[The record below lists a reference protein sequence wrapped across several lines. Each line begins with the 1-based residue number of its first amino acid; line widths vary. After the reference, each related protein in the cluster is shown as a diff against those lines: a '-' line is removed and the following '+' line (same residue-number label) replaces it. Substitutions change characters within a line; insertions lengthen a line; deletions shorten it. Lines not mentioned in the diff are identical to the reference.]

1 MIKPIHYIILKQVR
15 RMKEETSKSN
25 ERQPDLTEEAD
36 AVSPALEELQ
46 KAYDDLNS
54 RYLRLAADFDN
65 YRKRMARE
73 IDTRTTF
80 AIEEF
85 AVELL
90 EVMDNFERAEKA
102 EGAGLREGM
111 EQIRKL
117 FTTILD
123 QHGIRPIESQD
134 LPFDPEQ
141 HEAVAYVPSA
151 AEEGTVIDEVLR
163 GYCMQDKVIR
173 CAKVVVS
180 KGKEK

>member
-1 MIKPIHYIILKQVR
+1 
-15 RMKEETSKSN
+15 MKEDTSSELN
-25 ERQPDLTEEAD
+25 EKQPNLANED
-36 AVSPALEELQ
+36 AASPALEELQ
-46 KAYDDLNS
+46 KAYDDLNQ

-73 IDTRTTF
+73 LDVQTTF
-80 AIEEF
+80 AIEDF

-90 EVMDNFERAEKA
+90 EVVDNFERAEQA
-102 EGAGLREGM
+102 DGAGLKEGM
-111 EQIRKL
+111 KQIKKL
-117 FTTILD
+117 FMTILD

>member
-1 MIKPIHYIILKQVR
+1 
-15 RMKEETSKSN
+15 MKEDTSEPN
-25 ERQPDLTEEAD
+25 ESKQDLTRSAD
-36 AVSPALEELQ
+36 AASPALEDLQ
-46 KAYDDLNS
+46 KAYNDLNS

-73 IDTRTTF
+73 IDARTTF

-90 EVMDNFERAEKA
+90 EVMDNFERAEKT
-102 EGAGLREGM
+102 ERAGLPEGM

-117 FTTILD
+117 FATILER
-123 QHGIRPIESQD
+123 HGIGPMECRN
-134 LPFDPEQ
+134 LPFDPER
-141 HEAVAYVPSA
+141 HEAIAYVPSG
-151 AEEGTVIDEVLR
+151 AEEGTVIDEVVR

-180 KGKEK
+180 KGLEE

>member
-1 MIKPIHYIILKQVR
+1 
-15 RMKEETSKSN
+15 MKEETSEPN
-25 ERQPDLTEEAD
+25 EKQPDLAKEAD

-80 AIEEF
+80 AIEDF

-102 EGAGLREGM
+102 DGASLREGM

-123 QHGIRPIESQD
+123 RHGIKPIECRD
-134 LPFDPEQ
+134 LPFDPERQ
-141 HEAVAYVPSA
+141 EAVAYVPSA
-151 AEEGTVIDEVLR
+151 AEEGVVIDEVIR

-180 KGKEK
+180 KGKEE

>member
-1 MIKPIHYIILKQVR
+1 
-15 RMKEETSKSN
+15 MKEDTSESN
-25 ERQPDLTEEAD
+25 ERQQNLGQVAD
-36 AVSPALEELQ
+36 AASPALEELQ

-54 RYLRLAADFDN
+54 RHLRLAADFDN

-73 IDTRTTF
+73 LDARTTF

-90 EVMDNFERAEKA
+90 DVVDNFERAERA
-102 EGAGLREGM
+102 EDAGLREGM

-117 FTTILD
+117 FVTILER
-123 QHGIRPIESQD
+123 HGIRPIECRN
-134 LPFDPEQ
+134 LPFDPER
-141 HEAVAYVPSA
+141 HEAVAYIPSE
-151 AEEGTVIDEVLR
+151 AEEGTVIDEAIR

-180 KGKEK
+180 KGKEE

>member
-1 MIKPIHYIILKQVR
+1 
-15 RMKEETSKSN
+15 MKEDTSESSEK
-25 ERQPDLTEEAD
+25 QQDLGQVAD
-36 AVSPALEELQ
+36 AASPALEELQ

-54 RYLRLAADFDN
+54 RHLRLAADFDN

-73 IDTRTTF
+73 LDARTTF

-90 EVMDNFERAEKA
+90 EVVDNFERAERA
-102 EGAGLREGM
+102 EDAGLKAGM

-117 FTTILD
+117 FMTILER
-123 QHGIRPIESQD
+123 HGIKPIECRN
-134 LPFDPEQ
+134 LPFDPER
-141 HEAVAYVPSA
+141 HEAVAYVPSE
-151 AEEGTVIDEVLR
+151 AEEGTVIDEAIR

-180 KGKEK
+180 KGKEE

>member
-1 MIKPIHYIILKQVR
+1 
-15 RMKEETSKSN
+15 MKEDTSESN
-25 ERQPDLTEEAD
+25 ERQQNLGQVAD
-36 AVSPALEELQ
+36 AASPALEELQ

-54 RYLRLAADFDN
+54 RHLRLAADFDN

-73 IDTRTTF
+73 LDARTTF

-90 EVMDNFERAEKA
+90 EVVDNFERAERA
-102 EGAGLREGM
+102 EDAGLKEGM

-117 FTTILD
+117 FMTILER
-123 QHGIRPIESQD
+123 HGIKPIECRN
-134 LPFDPEQ
+134 LPFDPER
-141 HEAVAYVPSA
+141 HEAVAYIPSD
-151 AEEGTVIDEVLR
+151 AEEGTVIDEAIR

-180 KGKEK
+180 KGKEE

>member
-1 MIKPIHYIILKQVR
+1 
-15 RMKEETSKSN
+15 MKEDTSESN
-25 ERQPDLTEEAD
+25 ERQQNLGQVAD
-36 AVSPALEELQ
+36 AASPALEELQ

-54 RYLRLAADFDN
+54 RHLRLAADFDN

-73 IDTRTTF
+73 LDARTTF

-90 EVMDNFERAEKA
+90 EVVDNFERAERA
-102 EGAGLREGM
+102 EDAGLKEGM

-117 FTTILD
+117 FMTILER
-123 QHGIRPIESQD
+123 HGIKPIECRN
-134 LPFDPEQ
+134 LPFDPER
-141 HEAVAYVPSA
+141 HEAVAYVPSE
-151 AEEGTVIDEVLR
+151 AEEGTVIDEAIR

-180 KGKEK
+180 KGKEE

>member
-1 MIKPIHYIILKQVR
+1 
-15 RMKEETSKSN
+15 MKEDTSESN
-25 ERQPDLTEEAD
+25 ERQQDLGKVAD
-36 AVSPALEELQ
+36 AASPALEELQ

-54 RYLRLAADFDN
+54 RHLRLAADFDN

-73 IDTRTTF
+73 LDARTTF

-90 EVMDNFERAEKA
+90 DVVDNFERAEKA
-102 EGAGLREGM
+102 EDAGLREGM

-117 FTTILD
+117 FATILER
-123 QHGIRPIESQD
+123 HGIAPIECRN
-134 LPFDPEQ
+134 LPFDPER
-141 HEAVAYVPSA
+141 HEAVAYIPSE
-151 AEEGTVIDEVLR
+151 AEEGTVIDEAIR

-180 KGKEK
+180 KGKEE

>member
-1 MIKPIHYIILKQVR
+1 
-15 RMKEETSKSN
+15 MKEDTSESN
-25 ERQPDLTEEAD
+25 ERQQNLGQVAD
-36 AVSPALEELQ
+36 AASPALEELQ

-54 RYLRLAADFDN
+54 RHLRLAADFDN

-73 IDTRTTF
+73 LDARTTF

-90 EVMDNFERAEKA
+90 EVVDNFERAERA
-102 EGAGLREGM
+102 EDAGLKEGM

-117 FTTILD
+117 FMTILER
-123 QHGIRPIESQD
+123 HGIKPIECRN
-134 LPFDPEQ
+134 LPFDPER
-141 HEAVAYVPSA
+141 HEAVAYVPSE
-151 AEEGTVIDEVLR
+151 AEVGTVIDEAIR

-180 KGKEK
+180 KGKEE

>member
-1 MIKPIHYIILKQVR
+1 
-15 RMKEETSKSN
+15 MKEDTSESN
-25 ERQPDLTEEAD
+25 ERQQDLGKVAD
-36 AVSPALEELQ
+36 AASPALEELQ

-54 RYLRLAADFDN
+54 RHLRLAADFDN

-73 IDTRTTF
+73 LDARTTF

-90 EVMDNFERAEKA
+90 DVVDNFERAQRA
-102 EGAGLREGM
+102 EDAGLREGM

-117 FTTILD
+117 FVTILER
-123 QHGIRPIESQD
+123 HGIRPIECRN
-134 LPFDPEQ
+134 LPFDPER
-141 HEAVAYVPSA
+141 HEAVAYIPSE
-151 AEEGTVIDEVLR
+151 AEEGTVIDEAIR

-180 KGKEK
+180 KGKEE